1 MNKKLFGRAL
11 GDTVPVLAGYLVL
24 GIGFGLLM
32 DSIGYGAGW
41 ACFMSCF
48 IYAGS
53 MQYMAVSLISAG
65 ASLPL
70 FALTTLMVNARHL
83 FYGISMIEK
92 YKGMGIKKPY
102 LIFALTD
109 ETYSLVCSASDAV
122 EEKELPSYYLLVT
135 FIDHIYWVS
144 GTLIGSLLGALIT
157 FDTTGVDF
165 ALTAL
170 FITVLT
176 DQMMKKENRPSGLAG
191 IAVSV
196 LCLLI
201 FGADSFLIPAMLGI
215 TGVLLLMRGI
225 KGKEAALNE

>member
-1 MNKKLFGRAL
+1 MNKKLFVRAL

-41 ACFMSCF
+41 ACLMSCF

-109 ETYSLVCSASDAV
+109 ETYSLVCSASDSV
-122 EEKELPSYYLLVT
+122 EEQDLPSYYLLVT
-135 FIDHIYWVS
+135 LIDHIYWVS
-144 GTLIGSLLGALIT
+144 GTLIGSVLGALIT

-225 KGKEAALNE
+225 KGKEAAANG

>member
-1 MNKKLFGRAL
+1 MNKKLFVRAL

-32 DSIGYGAGW
+32 DSIGCGAGW
-41 ACFMSCF
+41 ACLMSCF

-92 YKGMGIKKPY
+92 YKGIGIKKPY

-109 ETYSLVCSASDAV
+109 ETYSLVCSASDSV
-122 EEKELPSYYLLVT
+122 EEKDLPSYYLLVT
-135 FIDHIYWVS
+135 LIDHIYWVS

-225 KGKEAALNE
+225 KGKEAAVNG

>member
-1 MNKKLFGRAL
+1 MSKKLFAKAL
-11 GDTVPVLAGYLVL
+11 GDTVPVLAGYMVL

-41 ACFMSCF
+41 ACLMSCF

-109 ETYSLVCSASDAV
+109 ETYSLVCSASDSV
-122 EEKELPSYYLLVT
+122 EEKDLPSYYLLVT
-135 FIDHIYWVS
+135 LIDHIYWVS

-191 IAVSV
+191 VAVSV

-225 KGKEAALNE
+225 KGKEAAVNG

>member
-1 MNKKLFGRAL
+1 MNKKLFVRAL

-41 ACFMSCF
+41 ACLMSCF

-122 EEKELPSYYLLVT
+122 EEKDLPSYYLLVT
-135 FIDHIYWVS
+135 LIDHIYWVS

-191 IAVSV
+191 VAVSV

-225 KGKEAALNE
+225 KGKEAAVNG

>member
-1 MNKKLFGRAL
+1 MNKKLFVRAL

-41 ACFMSCF
+41 ACLMSCF

-109 ETYSLVCSASDAV
+109 ETYSLVCSASDSV
-122 EEKELPSYYLLVT
+122 EEQDLPSYYLLVT
-135 FIDHIYWVS
+135 LIDHIYWVS

-176 DQMMKKENRPSGLAG
+176 DQMMKKENRPSGAAG
-191 IAVSV
+191 VAVSV
-196 LCLLI
+196 VCLLI

-225 KGKEAALNE
+225 KGKEAAVNG

>member
-1 MNKKLFGRAL
+1 MNKKLFVRAL
-11 GDTVPVLAGYLVL
+11 GDTVPVLAGYMVL

-41 ACFMSCF
+41 ACLMSCF

-122 EEKELPSYYLLVT
+122 EEKDLPSYYLLVT
-135 FIDHIYWVS
+135 LIDHIYWVS

-176 DQMMKKENRPSGLAG
+176 AQMMKKENRPSGLAG
-191 IAVSV
+191 VAVSV

-225 KGKEAALNE
+225 KGKEAAVNG

>member
-1 MNKKLFGRAL
+1 MNKKLFVRAL

-32 DSIGYGAGW
+32 DSIGCGAGW
-41 ACFMSCF
+41 ACLMSCF

-92 YKGMGIKKPY
+92 YRGMGIKKPY

-122 EEKELPSYYLLVT
+122 EEKDLPSYYLLVT
-135 FIDHIYWVS
+135 LIDHIYWVS

-191 IAVSV
+191 VAVSV

-225 KGKEAALNE
+225 KGKEAAVNG